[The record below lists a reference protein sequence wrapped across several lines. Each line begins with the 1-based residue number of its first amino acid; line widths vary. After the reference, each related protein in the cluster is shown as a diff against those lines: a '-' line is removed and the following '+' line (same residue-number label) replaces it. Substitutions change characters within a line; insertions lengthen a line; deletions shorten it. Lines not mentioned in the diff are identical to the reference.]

1 MSSEQDQV
9 VLRRVH
15 FHRNRRKLF
24 QNVIGYLQGII
35 ASGRVTADELAAL
48 HVTVR
53 DAAEVNPDPDLIDLG
68 YATQRL
74 VDQAEVGD
82 ADEADLRNL
91 IDCVLEYR
99 TPDEASETSA
109 LEELL
114 GLCSGIVADGIVTD
128 EEAVALRNWLDQH
141 PFAEIEW
148 PVTDLV
154 ARLER
159 IFADGRIDEAE
170 RSELRD
176 ALSNL
181 VGGNFVET
189 GSSSLQLPAELVEH
203 LAHEIKLTGRTL
215 CLTGEFFFGSR
226 RQCIL
231 GRPSQVFYI

>member
-1 MSSEQDQV
+1 MHKDQDHPA
-9 VLRRVH
+9 LRRIH

-35 ASGRVTADELAAL
+35 ASGRITADELAAL

-53 DAAEVNPDPDLIDLG
+53 EAADANRDPDLIDLG

-74 VDQAEVGD
+74 VDQAEVGE
-82 ADEADLRNL
+82 ANEADLRDL

-99 TPDEASETSA
+99 TPDEASETAA

-114 GLCSGIVADGIVTD
+114 GVCSGIVADGIVID
-128 EEAVALRNWLDQH
+128 AEAEALHTWLEQH

-154 ARLER
+154 GRLER
-159 IFADGRIDEAE
+159 IFADGRIDEDE
-170 RSELRD
+170 HVELKD

-181 VGGNFVET
+181 VGGNFSRSAPRRCAYPPRWPST
-189 GSSSLQLPAELVEH
+189 SPTRSSWPIARC
-203 LAHEIKLTGRTL
+203 A
-215 CLTGEFFFGSR
+215 
-226 RQCIL
+226 
-231 GRPSQVFYI
+231 